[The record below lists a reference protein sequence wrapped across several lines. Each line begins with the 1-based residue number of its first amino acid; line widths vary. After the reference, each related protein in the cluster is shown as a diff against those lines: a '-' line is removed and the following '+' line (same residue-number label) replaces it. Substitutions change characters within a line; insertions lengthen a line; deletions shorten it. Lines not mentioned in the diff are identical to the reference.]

1 MEQSNIISGS
11 DAERCGLSVV
21 NPDTGLTSNQEQC
34 AIMLASG
41 VSITEVSKQINTSR
55 TTIYRW
61 LGSLA
66 FQCFFNSM
74 KLDAKNYIEGSL
86 FGLKEKALDSIKAC
100 LESNNDAIKLKASM
114 WIVDKISQI
123 KVGEFEIRN
132 ALQERSQELEK
143 WGQEDRYK
151 KKLAH
156 FGLSDEEAHLLRK
169 YFERNRKGDEGGEFD
184 EYDDDFDDD

>member
-11 DAERCGLSVV
+11 DAEKCGLSVV

-41 VSITEVSKQINTSR
+41 ISITEVSKQINTSR

-132 ALQERSQELEK
+132 ALQEKSQELEK

-169 YFERNRKGDEGGEFD
+169 YFERNRKGDEGDEFD

>member
-132 ALQERSQELEK
+132 ALQEKSQELEK

>member
-132 ALQERSQELEK
+132 ALQEKSQKLEK